1 MQSVG
6 SFFRFLRDCV
16 YPHCETRAETQ
27 RRLRRGRRAKNAM
40 FATIQTTNMTTT
52 NGALTT
58 SVVLTNN
65 TTKNSSGK
73 SFLSS
78 VRRHHHHRR
87 RHDQEARLQTTRTR
101 AHRHHQTSA
110 RSETGGETDVA
121 VGSCCLEIE
130 RMKITSSSSSSSRL
144 MEVGKEGEEINDES
158 IPRREMRTEDTT
170 RGGRRGQLQVV
181 HAMGR
186 GGRGRGGRGRGGGR
200 GRRSGGGRGRKG
212 PWRNPNQGPL
222 RNEQLLDFE
231 ELRVLGPE
239 KEMLGVMSTEEA
251 LEKGEELGLD
261 LVIVSP
267 EADPPVAKFMDY
279 SKYKYEKEKKDR
291 EKKRQAKLTQV
302 ELKEVK
308 MRYNID
314 THDYDVRL
322 RSSQKF
328 LSNGDKVKVICQF
341 RGRENDFRHIG
352 REMFDRFMEDI
363 EEYGTLE
370 KQPGMEGN
378 AMTMYIVP
386 RVTKEQV
393 NKKYEQEK
401 KMKNKRDRA
410 EEEEEEEEEE
420 YEEEYEEEEVEV

>member
-1 MQSVG
+1 MTM
-6 SFFRFLRDCV
+6 RCV
-16 YPHCETRAETQ
+16 TH
-27 RRLRRGRRAKNAM
+27 L
-40 FATIQTTNMTTT
+40 ATATTASTPT
-52 NGALTT
+52 LTA
-58 SVVLTNN
+58 S
-65 TTKNSSGK
+65 KQQQQ
-73 SFLSS
+73 
-78 VRRHHHHRR
+78 H
-87 RHDQEARLQTTRTR
+87 
-101 AHRHHQTSA
+101 SA
-110 RSETGGETDVA
+110 TGIIA
-121 VGSCCLEIE
+121 AC
-130 RMKITSSSSSSSRL
+130 SSSSSRSSIGGISASGGGGVL
-144 MEVGKEGEEINDES
+144 SSVRSRHQNLFTCRPRDGSLRRRSRHRLLDEGGRGASTATRAKKGEEDGHGRDETTTANVESCLTVDTMMMGALRIEEEEEGKRAKASPAPLGAREINDES
-158 IPRREMRTEDTT
+158 IPRRQQQQQRYE
-170 RGGRRGQLQVV
+170 RGQLQVV

-186 GGRGRGGRGRGGGR
+186 GGRGRGRGR
-200 GRRSGGGRGRKG
+200 GRRSGGGRGRGRNRG

-239 KEMLGVMSTEEA
+239 KEMLGVMNTEEA
-251 LEKGEELGLD
+251 LEKGQELGLD

-267 EADPPVAKFMDY
+267 EADPPVAKLMDY

-352 REMFDRFMEDI
+352 REMFDRFMQDI

-378 AMTMYIVP
+378 AMTMYIIP
-386 RVTKEQV
+386 RVTKDEV
-393 NKKYEQEK
+393 NK
-401 KMKNKRDRA
+401 RR
-410 EEEEEEEEEE
+410 
-420 YEEEYEEEEVEV
+420 

>member
-1 MQSVG
+1 MTMRGVTHLATATTASTPTLTASKQQQQQQQHSATG
-6 SFFRFLRDCV
+6 SIAAAC
-16 YPHCETRAETQ
+16 
-27 RRLRRGRRAKNAM
+27 
-40 FATIQTTNMTTT
+40 
-52 NGALTT
+52 
-58 SVVLTNN
+58 
-65 TTKNSSGK
+65 
-73 SFLSS
+73 
-78 VRRHHHHRR
+78 
-87 RHDQEARLQTTRTR
+87 
-101 AHRHHQTSA
+101 
-110 RSETGGETDVA
+110 
-121 VGSCCLEIE
+121 
-130 RMKITSSSSSSSRL
+130 SSSSSRRRRSIGGISASGGGGGVL
-144 MEVGKEGEEINDES
+144 SSVRSRHQNLFTLRPRDGSLRRRRRSRHRLLDEGGGRGASTATRAKKGEEDGHERDETTAANVESCLTVDTMMMGALRIEEEEEEGKRAKASPAPLGAGEINDES
-158 IPRREMRTEDTT
+158 IPRRQQQQQRYE
-170 RGGRRGQLQVV
+170 RGQLQVV

-186 GGRGRGGRGRGGGR
+186 GGRGRGRGR
-200 GRRSGGGRGRKG
+200 GRRSGGGRGRGRNRG

-239 KEMLGVMSTEEA
+239 KEMLGVMNTEEA
-251 LEKGEELGLD
+251 LEKGQELGLD

-267 EADPPVAKFMDY
+267 EADPPVAKLMDY

-352 REMFDRFMEDI
+352 REMFDRFMQDI

-378 AMTMYIVP
+378 AMTMYIIP
-386 RVTKEQV
+386 RVTKDEV
-393 NKKYEQEK
+393 NK
-401 KMKNKRDRA
+401 RR
-410 EEEEEEEEEE
+410 
-420 YEEEYEEEEVEV
+420 

>member
-1 MQSVG
+1 M
-6 SFFRFLRDCV
+6 
-16 YPHCETRAETQ
+16 TM
-27 RRLRRGRRAKNAM
+27 RGVTHL
-40 FATIQTTNMTTT
+40 ATATTASTPT
-52 NGALTT
+52 LTA
-58 SVVLTNN
+58 S
-65 TTKNSSGK
+65 KQQQ
-73 SFLSS
+73 
-78 VRRHHHHRR
+78 H
-87 RHDQEARLQTTRTR
+87 
-101 AHRHHQTSA
+101 SA
-110 RSETGGETDVA
+110 TGIIA
-121 VGSCCLEIE
+121 AC
-130 RMKITSSSSSSSRL
+130 SSSSSRSR
-144 MEVGKEGEEINDES
+144 VGGISASGGGGVLSSVRSRHQNLFTCRPRDGSLRRRSRHRLLDEGGRGASTATRAKKGEEDGHGRDETTAANVESCLTVDTMMMGALRIEEEEEEGKRAKASPAPLGAREINDES
-158 IPRREMRTEDTT
+158 IPRRQQQQQRYE
-170 RGGRRGQLQVV
+170 RGQLQVV

-186 GGRGRGGRGRGGGR
+186 GGRGRGRGR
-200 GRRSGGGRGRKG
+200 GRRSGGGRGRGRNRG

-239 KEMLGVMSTEEA
+239 KEMLGVMNTEEA
-251 LEKGEELGLD
+251 LEKGQELGLD

-267 EADPPVAKFMDY
+267 EADPPVAKLMDY

-352 REMFDRFMEDI
+352 REMFDRFMQDI

-378 AMTMYIVP
+378 AMTMYIIP
-386 RVTKEQV
+386 RVTKDEV
-393 NKKYEQEK
+393 NK
-401 KMKNKRDRA
+401 RR
-410 EEEEEEEEEE
+410 
-420 YEEEYEEEEVEV
+420 

>member
-1 MQSVG
+1 M
-6 SFFRFLRDCV
+6 
-16 YPHCETRAETQ
+16 
-27 RRLRRGRRAKNAM
+27 RGVTHL
-40 FATIQTTNMTTT
+40 ATATTASTPT
-52 NGALTT
+52 LTASKQQQHSAT
-58 SVVLTNN
+58 GIIA
-65 TTKNSSGK
+65 SS
-73 SFLSS
+73 
-78 VRRHHHHRR
+78 
-87 RHDQEARLQTTRTR
+87 
-101 AHRHHQTSA
+101 
-110 RSETGGETDVA
+110 
-121 VGSCCLEIE
+121 
-130 RMKITSSSSSSSRL
+130 SSSSSSSRSSIGGISASGGGGVL
-144 MEVGKEGEEINDES
+144 SSVRSRHQNLFTCRPRDGSLRRRSRHRLLDEGGRGASTATRAKKGEEDGHGRDETTAANVESCLTVDTMMMGALRIEKEEEGKRAKASPAPLGAREINDES
-158 IPRREMRTEDTT
+158 IPRRQQQQQRYE
-170 RGGRRGQLQVV
+170 RGQLQVV

-186 GGRGRGGRGRGGGR
+186 GGRGRGRGR
-200 GRRSGGGRGRKG
+200 GRRSGGGRGRGRNRG

-239 KEMLGVMSTEEA
+239 KEMLGVMNTEEA
-251 LEKGEELGLD
+251 LEKGQELGLD

-267 EADPPVAKFMDY
+267 EADPPVAKLMDY

-352 REMFDRFMEDI
+352 REMFDRFMQDI

-378 AMTMYIVP
+378 AMTMYIIP
-386 RVTKEQV
+386 RVTKDEV
-393 NKKYEQEK
+393 NK
-401 KMKNKRDRA
+401 RR
-410 EEEEEEEEEE
+410 
-420 YEEEYEEEEVEV
+420 

>member
-1 MQSVG
+1 M
-6 SFFRFLRDCV
+6 
-16 YPHCETRAETQ
+16 TM
-27 RRLRRGRRAKNAM
+27 RGVTHL
-40 FATIQTTNMTTT
+40 ATATTASTGTTPT
-52 NGALTT
+52 KTT
-58 SVVLTNN
+58 D
-65 TTKNSSGK
+65 
-73 SFLSS
+73 LSS
-78 VRRHHHHRR
+78 SSSRSSIGGIRTSGVLSCSSSLRMSRRHHHHHRR
-87 RHDQEARLQTTRTR
+87 RRRDQNLFTCTQMWGRPP
-101 AHRHHQTSA
+101 SD
-110 RSETGGETDVA
+110 GGPF
-121 VGSCCLEIE
+121 
-130 RMKITSSSSSSSRL
+130 SSSSSLRRRHRL
-144 MEVGKEGEEINDES
+144 LDEGGRGESTATRAKKGEEDGNDGGNDDGRGETLTTANVESCLTVDMMMMMGVLRIEEKRAASPAPLGTREINDES
-158 IPRREMRTEDTT
+158 FPRRQQQRYE
-170 RGGRRGQLQVV
+170 RGKLQVV

-186 GGRGRGGRGRGGGR
+186 GGRGRGRGR
-200 GRRSGGGRGRKG
+200 GRRSGGGRGRGRNRG

-239 KEMLGVMSTEEA
+239 KEMLGVMNTEEA
-251 LEKGEELGLD
+251 LEKGQELGLD

-267 EADPPVAKFMDY
+267 EADPPVAKLMDY

-352 REMFDRFMEDI
+352 REMFDRFMQDI

-378 AMTMYIVP
+378 AMTMYIIP
-386 RVTKEQV
+386 RVTKDEV
-393 NKKYEQEK
+393 NK
-401 KMKNKRDRA
+401 RR
-410 EEEEEEEEEE
+410 
-420 YEEEYEEEEVEV
+420 

>member
-1 MQSVG
+1 M
-6 SFFRFLRDCV
+6 
-16 YPHCETRAETQ
+16 TM
-27 RRLRRGRRAKNAM
+27 RGVTHL
-40 FATIQTTNMTTT
+40 ATATTASTTP
-52 NGALTT
+52 
-58 SVVLTNN
+58 
-65 TTKNSSGK
+65 TKTASSSSRSSIGGI
-73 SFLSS
+73 SASGGGGVLSS
-78 VRRHHHHRR
+78 VRSRHQNLFTCRPRDGSLRR
-87 RHDQEARLQTTRTR
+87 RSRHRLLDEGGRGASTATR
-101 AHRHHQTSA
+101 AKKGEEDGHGRDETTAANVESCLTVDTMMMGALRIEEEEEEEEEGKRAKASPAPLGA
-110 RSETGGETDVA
+110 R
-121 VGSCCLEIE
+121 
-130 RMKITSSSSSSSRL
+130 
-144 MEVGKEGEEINDES
+144 EINDES
-158 IPRREMRTEDTT
+158 IPRRQQQQQRYE
-170 RGGRRGQLQVV
+170 RGQLQVV

-186 GGRGRGGRGRGGGR
+186 GGRGRGRGR
-200 GRRSGGGRGRKG
+200 GRRSGGGRGRGRNRG

-239 KEMLGVMSTEEA
+239 KEMLGVMNTEEA
-251 LEKGEELGLD
+251 LEKGQELGLD

-267 EADPPVAKFMDY
+267 EADPPVAKLMDY

-352 REMFDRFMEDI
+352 REMFDRFMQDI

-378 AMTMYIVP
+378 AMTMYIIP
-386 RVTKEQV
+386 RVTKDEV
-393 NKKYEQEK
+393 NK
-401 KMKNKRDRA
+401 RR
-410 EEEEEEEEEE
+410 
-420 YEEEYEEEEVEV
+420 

>member
-1 MQSVG
+1 M
-6 SFFRFLRDCV
+6 
-16 YPHCETRAETQ
+16 TM
-27 RRLRRGRRAKNAM
+27 RGVTHL
-40 FATIQTTNMTTT
+40 ATATTASTPT
-52 NGALTT
+52 LTT
-58 SVVLTNN
+58 AS
-65 TTKNSSGK
+65 KQQQQ
-73 SFLSS
+73 
-78 VRRHHHHRR
+78 H
-87 RHDQEARLQTTRTR
+87 
-101 AHRHHQTSA
+101 SA
-110 RSETGGETDVA
+110 TGSIA
-121 VGSCCLEIE
+121 A
-130 RMKITSSSSSSSRL
+130 SSSSSSRSSIGGISTSGGGGVL
-144 MEVGKEGEEINDES
+144 SSVRSRHQNLFTCRPRDGSLRRRSRHRLLDEGGRGASSATRAKKGEEDGHGRDETTAANVESCLTVDTMMMGALRIEEEEEEEEEGKRAKASPAPLGAREINDES
-158 IPRREMRTEDTT
+158 IPRRQQQQQRYE
-170 RGGRRGQLQVV
+170 RGQLQVV

-186 GGRGRGGRGRGGGR
+186 GGRGRGRGR
-200 GRRSGGGRGRKG
+200 GRRSGGGRGRGRNRG

-239 KEMLGVMSTEEA
+239 KEMLGVMNTEEA
-251 LEKGEELGLD
+251 LEKGQELGLD

-267 EADPPVAKFMDY
+267 EADPPVAKLMDY

-352 REMFDRFMEDI
+352 REMFDRFMQDI

-378 AMTMYIVP
+378 AMTMYIIP
-386 RVTKEQV
+386 RVTKDEV
-393 NKKYEQEK
+393 NK
-401 KMKNKRDRA
+401 RR
-410 EEEEEEEEEE
+410 
-420 YEEEYEEEEVEV
+420 

>member
-1 MQSVG
+1 MTMRGVTHLATATTASTPTLTASKQQQQHSATG
-6 SFFRFLRDCV
+6 SI
-16 YPHCETRAETQ
+16 A
-27 RRLRRGRRAKNAM
+27 A
-40 FATIQTTNMTTT
+40 
-52 NGALTT
+52 
-58 SVVLTNN
+58 
-65 TTKNSSGK
+65 
-73 SFLSS
+73 
-78 VRRHHHHRR
+78 
-87 RHDQEARLQTTRTR
+87 
-101 AHRHHQTSA
+101 
-110 RSETGGETDVA
+110 
-121 VGSCCLEIE
+121 
-130 RMKITSSSSSSSRL
+130 SSSSSSRSSIGGISASGGGGVL
-144 MEVGKEGEEINDES
+144 SSVRSRHQNLFTCRPRDGSLRRRSRHRLLDEGGRGASTATRAKKGEEDGHGRDETTAANVESCLTVDTMMMGALRIEEEEEGKRAKASPAPLGAREINDES
-158 IPRREMRTEDTT
+158 IPRRQQQQQRYE
-170 RGGRRGQLQVV
+170 RGQLQVV

-186 GGRGRGGRGRGGGR
+186 GGRGRGRGR
-200 GRRSGGGRGRKG
+200 GRRSGGGRGRGRNRG

-239 KEMLGVMSTEEA
+239 KEMLGVMNTEEA
-251 LEKGEELGLD
+251 LEKGQELGLD

-267 EADPPVAKFMDY
+267 EADPPVAKLMDY

-352 REMFDRFMEDI
+352 REMFDRFMQDI

-378 AMTMYIVP
+378 AMTMYIIP
-386 RVTKEQV
+386 RVTKDEV
-393 NKKYEQEK
+393 NK
-401 KMKNKRDRA
+401 RR
-410 EEEEEEEEEE
+410 
-420 YEEEYEEEEVEV
+420 

>member
-1 MQSVG
+1 M
-6 SFFRFLRDCV
+6 
-16 YPHCETRAETQ
+16 
-27 RRLRRGRRAKNAM
+27 RGVTHL
-40 FATIQTTNMTTT
+40 ATATTASTGTTPT
-52 NGALTT
+52 KTT
-58 SVVLTNN
+58 DL
-65 TTKNSSGK
+65 
-73 SFLSS
+73 
-78 VRRHHHHRR
+78 
-87 RHDQEARLQTTRTR
+87 
-101 AHRHHQTSA
+101 
-110 RSETGGETDVA
+110 
-121 VGSCCLEIE
+121 
-130 RMKITSSSSSSSRL
+130 SSSSSRSSIGGISASGGGGVL
-144 MEVGKEGEEINDES
+144 SSVRSRHQNLFTCRPRDGSLRRRSRHRLLDEGGRGASTATRAKKGEEDGHGRDETTAANVESCLTVDTMMMGALRIEKEEEGKRAKASPAPLGAREINDES
-158 IPRREMRTEDTT
+158 IPRRQQQQQRYE
-170 RGGRRGQLQVV
+170 RGQLQVV

-186 GGRGRGGRGRGGGR
+186 GGRGRGRGR
-200 GRRSGGGRGRKG
+200 GRRSGGGRGRGRNRG

-239 KEMLGVMSTEEA
+239 KEMLGVMNTEEA
-251 LEKGEELGLD
+251 LEKGQELGLD

-267 EADPPVAKFMDY
+267 EADPPVAKLMDY

-352 REMFDRFMEDI
+352 REMFDRFMQDI

-378 AMTMYIVP
+378 AMTMYIIP
-386 RVTKEQV
+386 RVTKDEV
-393 NKKYEQEK
+393 NK
-401 KMKNKRDRA
+401 RR
-410 EEEEEEEEEE
+410 
-420 YEEEYEEEEVEV
+420 

>member
-1 MQSVG
+1 M
-6 SFFRFLRDCV
+6 
-16 YPHCETRAETQ
+16 TM
-27 RRLRRGRRAKNAM
+27 RGVTHL
-40 FATIQTTNMTTT
+40 ATATTASTPT
-52 NGALTT
+52 LTT
-58 SVVLTNN
+58 AS
-65 TTKNSSGK
+65 KQQQQ
-73 SFLSS
+73 
-78 VRRHHHHRR
+78 H
-87 RHDQEARLQTTRTR
+87 
-101 AHRHHQTSA
+101 SA
-110 RSETGGETDVA
+110 TGIIA
-121 VGSCCLEIE
+121 A
-130 RMKITSSSSSSSRL
+130 SSSSSSRSSIGGISASGGGGVL
-144 MEVGKEGEEINDES
+144 SSVRSRHQNLFTCRPRDGSLRRRSRHRLLDEGGRGASTATRAKKGEEDGHGRDETTAANVESCLTVDTMMMGALRIEKEEEGKRAKASPAPLGAREINDES
-158 IPRREMRTEDTT
+158 IPRRQQQQQRYE
-170 RGGRRGQLQVV
+170 RGQLQVV

-186 GGRGRGGRGRGGGR
+186 GGRGRGRGR
-200 GRRSGGGRGRKG
+200 GRRSGGGRGRGRNRG

-239 KEMLGVMSTEEA
+239 KEMLGVMNTEEA
-251 LEKGEELGLD
+251 LEKGQELGLD

-267 EADPPVAKFMDY
+267 EADPPVAKLMDY

-352 REMFDRFMEDI
+352 REMFDRFMQDI

-378 AMTMYIVP
+378 AMTMYIIP
-386 RVTKEQV
+386 RVTKDEV
-393 NKKYEQEK
+393 NK
-401 KMKNKRDRA
+401 RR
-410 EEEEEEEEEE
+410 
-420 YEEEYEEEEVEV
+420 

>member
-1 MQSVG
+1 M
-6 SFFRFLRDCV
+6 
-16 YPHCETRAETQ
+16 TM
-27 RRLRRGRRAKNAM
+27 RGVTHL
-40 FATIQTTNMTTT
+40 ATATTASTPT
-52 NGALTT
+52 LTA
-58 SVVLTNN
+58 S
-65 TTKNSSGK
+65 KQQQ
-73 SFLSS
+73 
-78 VRRHHHHRR
+78 H
-87 RHDQEARLQTTRTR
+87 
-101 AHRHHQTSA
+101 SA
-110 RSETGGETDVA
+110 TGIIA
-121 VGSCCLEIE
+121 AC
-130 RMKITSSSSSSSRL
+130 SSSSSRSSIGGISASGGGGVLSSVRSRHQNLFTCRPRDGSL
-144 MEVGKEGEEINDES
+144 MRRRSRHRLLDEGGRGASTATRAKKGEEDGHGRDETTAANVESCLTVDTMMMGALRIEEEEGKRAKASPAPLGAREINDES
-158 IPRREMRTEDTT
+158 IPRRQQQQQRYE
-170 RGGRRGQLQVV
+170 RGQLQVV

-186 GGRGRGGRGRGGGR
+186 GGRGRGRGR
-200 GRRSGGGRGRKG
+200 GRRSGGGRGRGRNRG

-239 KEMLGVMSTEEA
+239 KEMLGVMNTEEA
-251 LEKGEELGLD
+251 LEKGQELGLD

-267 EADPPVAKFMDY
+267 EADPPVAKLMDY

-352 REMFDRFMEDI
+352 REMFDRFMQDI

-378 AMTMYIVP
+378 AMTMYIIP
-386 RVTKEQV
+386 RVTKDEV
-393 NKKYEQEK
+393 NK
-401 KMKNKRDRA
+401 RR
-410 EEEEEEEEEE
+410 
-420 YEEEYEEEEVEV
+420 

>member
-1 MQSVG
+1 
-6 SFFRFLRDCV
+6 
-16 YPHCETRAETQ
+16 
-27 RRLRRGRRAKNAM
+27 M
-40 FATIQTTNMTTT
+40 FATITTAASNSTAAAATAAAAASVGKTHQKRAAFLLRHHHQQQQHQHHRIASGT
-52 NGALTT
+52 NGAERGGKVTARGCAEEGNADAV
-58 SVVLTNN
+58 SSSDVV
-65 TTKNSSGK
+65 
-73 SFLSS
+73 
-78 VRRHHHHRR
+78 
-87 RHDQEARLQTTRTR
+87 E
-101 AHRHHQTSA
+101 
-110 RSETGGETDVA
+110 
-121 VGSCCLEIE
+121 SCRLEIG
-130 RMKITSSSSSSSRL
+130 RMMMMTKVTSSSSSSSSSSYSSRCTVAL
-144 MEVGKEGEEINDES
+144 AAAAAAEEMNDES
-158 IPRREMRTEDTT
+158 IPRRG
-170 RGGRRGQLQVV
+170 RGELQIV

-200 GRRSGGGRGRKG
+200 RSGGGRGRNRG

-352 REMFDRFMEDI
+352 REMFDRFVEDI

-386 RVTKEQV
+386 RVSKDEV
-393 NKKYEQEK
+393 NKRYEQEK
-401 KMKNKRDRA
+401 KMKNKRERQSA
-410 EEEEEEEEEE
+410 EEEEEEDEEEEE
-420 YEEEYEEEEVEV
+420 YEEEYEEEEVEA

>member
-1 MQSVG
+1 M
-6 SFFRFLRDCV
+6 
-16 YPHCETRAETQ
+16 TM
-27 RRLRRGRRAKNAM
+27 RGVTHL
-40 FATIQTTNMTTT
+40 ATATTASTGTTPT
-52 NGALTT
+52 KTT
-58 SVVLTNN
+58 D
-65 TTKNSSGK
+65 
-73 SFLSS
+73 LSS
-78 VRRHHHHRR
+78 SSSRSSIGGIRTSGVLSCSSSLRVSRRHHHHHRR
-87 RHDQEARLQTTRTR
+87 RRRDQNLFTCTQMWGRPP
-101 AHRHHQTSA
+101 SD
-110 RSETGGETDVA
+110 GGPF
-121 VGSCCLEIE
+121 
-130 RMKITSSSSSSSRL
+130 SSSSSLRRRHRL
-144 MEVGKEGEEINDES
+144 LDEGGRGESTATRAKKGEEDGNDDGNDDGRGETLTTANVESCLTVDMMMMMGVLRIEEKRAASPAPLGTREINDES
-158 IPRREMRTEDTT
+158 IPRRQQQRYE
-170 RGGRRGQLQVV
+170 RGKLQVV

-186 GGRGRGGRGRGGGR
+186 GGRGRGRGR
-200 GRRSGGGRGRKG
+200 GRRSGGGRGRGRNRG

-239 KEMLGVMSTEEA
+239 KEMLGVMNTEEA
-251 LEKGEELGLD
+251 LEKGQELGLD

-267 EADPPVAKFMDY
+267 EADPPVAKLMDY

-352 REMFDRFMEDI
+352 REMFDRFMQDI

-378 AMTMYIVP
+378 AMTMYIIP
-386 RVTKEQV
+386 RVTKDEV
-393 NKKYEQEK
+393 NK
-401 KMKNKRDRA
+401 RR
-410 EEEEEEEEEE
+410 
-420 YEEEYEEEEVEV
+420 

>member
-1 MQSVG
+1 M
-6 SFFRFLRDCV
+6 
-16 YPHCETRAETQ
+16 TM
-27 RRLRRGRRAKNAM
+27 RGVTHL
-40 FATIQTTNMTTT
+40 ATATTASTPT
-52 NGALTT
+52 LTA
-58 SVVLTNN
+58 S
-65 TTKNSSGK
+65 KQQQ
-73 SFLSS
+73 
-78 VRRHHHHRR
+78 H
-87 RHDQEARLQTTRTR
+87 
-101 AHRHHQTSA
+101 SA
-110 RSETGGETDVA
+110 TGIIA
-121 VGSCCLEIE
+121 AC
-130 RMKITSSSSSSSRL
+130 SSSSSRSSIGGISASGGGGVL
-144 MEVGKEGEEINDES
+144 SSVRSRHQNLFTCRPRDGSLRRRSRHRLLDEGGRGASTATRAKKGEEDGHGRDETTAANVESCLTVDTMMMGALRIEEEEEGKRAKASPAPLGAREINDES
-158 IPRREMRTEDTT
+158 IPRRQQQQQRYE
-170 RGGRRGQLQVV
+170 RGQLQVV

-186 GGRGRGGRGRGGGR
+186 GGRGRGRGR
-200 GRRSGGGRGRKG
+200 GRRSGGGRGRGRNRG

-239 KEMLGVMSTEEA
+239 KEMLGVMNTEEA
-251 LEKGEELGLD
+251 LEKGQELGLD

-267 EADPPVAKFMDY
+267 EADPPVAKLMDY

-352 REMFDRFMEDI
+352 REMFDRFMQDI

-378 AMTMYIVP
+378 AMTMYIIP
-386 RVTKEQV
+386 RVTKDEV
-393 NKKYEQEK
+393 NK
-401 KMKNKRDRA
+401 RR
-410 EEEEEEEEEE
+410 
-420 YEEEYEEEEVEV
+420 

>member
-6 SFFRFLRDCV
+6 SFFRFLRDCF

-27 RRLRRGRRAKNAM
+27 RRFRRGRRAKKMAM
-40 FATIQTTNMTTT
+40 FFATIQTTNTTTT

-65 TTKNSSGK
+65 STKNSSGK
-73 SFLSS
+73 SFLSSS

-101 AHRHHQTSA
+101 AHRHHHTSA
-110 RSETGGETDVA
+110 RSETGGEKDVA

-410 EEEEEEEEEE
+410 EEEEEEE

>member
-1 MQSVG
+1 M
-6 SFFRFLRDCV
+6 
-16 YPHCETRAETQ
+16 TM
-27 RRLRRGRRAKNAM
+27 RGVTHL
-40 FATIQTTNMTTT
+40 ATATTASTPT
-52 NGALTT
+52 LTA
-58 SVVLTNN
+58 S
-65 TTKNSSGK
+65 KQQQ
-73 SFLSS
+73 
-78 VRRHHHHRR
+78 H
-87 RHDQEARLQTTRTR
+87 
-101 AHRHHQTSA
+101 SA
-110 RSETGGETDVA
+110 TGIIA
-121 VGSCCLEIE
+121 A
-130 RMKITSSSSSSSRL
+130 SSSSSSRSSIGGISASGGGGVL
-144 MEVGKEGEEINDES
+144 SSVRSRHQNLFTCRPRDGSLRRRSRHRLLDEGGRGASTATRAKKGEEDGHGRDETTAANVESCLTVDTMMMGALRIEKEEEGKRAKASPAPLGAREINDES
-158 IPRREMRTEDTT
+158 IPRRQQQQQRYE
-170 RGGRRGQLQVV
+170 RGQLQVV

-186 GGRGRGGRGRGGGR
+186 GGRGRGRGR
-200 GRRSGGGRGRKG
+200 GRRSGGGRGRGRNRG

-239 KEMLGVMSTEEA
+239 KEMLGVMNTEEA
-251 LEKGEELGLD
+251 LEKGQELGLD

-267 EADPPVAKFMDY
+267 EADPPVAKLMDY

-352 REMFDRFMEDI
+352 REMFDRFMQDI

-378 AMTMYIVP
+378 AMTMYIIP
-386 RVTKEQV
+386 RVTKDEV
-393 NKKYEQEK
+393 NK
-401 KMKNKRDRA
+401 RR
-410 EEEEEEEEEE
+410 
-420 YEEEYEEEEVEV
+420 

>member
-1 MQSVG
+1 M
-6 SFFRFLRDCV
+6 
-16 YPHCETRAETQ
+16 TM
-27 RRLRRGRRAKNAM
+27 RGVTHL
-40 FATIQTTNMTTT
+40 ATATTASTPT
-52 NGALTT
+52 LTT
-58 SVVLTNN
+58 AS
-65 TTKNSSGK
+65 KQQQQQ
-73 SFLSS
+73 
-78 VRRHHHHRR
+78 H
-87 RHDQEARLQTTRTR
+87 
-101 AHRHHQTSA
+101 SA
-110 RSETGGETDVA
+110 TGSIA
-121 VGSCCLEIE
+121 A
-130 RMKITSSSSSSSRL
+130 SSSSSSRSSIGGISASGGGGVL
-144 MEVGKEGEEINDES
+144 SSVRSRHQNLFTCRPRDGSLRRRSRHRLLDEGGRGASTATRAKKGEEDGHGRDETTAANVESCLTVDTMMMGALRIEKEEEGKRAKASPAPLGAREINDES
-158 IPRREMRTEDTT
+158 IPRRQQQQQRYE
-170 RGGRRGQLQVV
+170 RGQLQVV

-186 GGRGRGGRGRGGGR
+186 GGRGRGRGR
-200 GRRSGGGRGRKG
+200 GRRSGGGRGRGRNRG

-239 KEMLGVMSTEEA
+239 KEMLGVMNTEEA
-251 LEKGEELGLD
+251 LEKGQELGLD

-267 EADPPVAKFMDY
+267 EADPPVAKLMDY

-352 REMFDRFMEDI
+352 REMFDRFMQDI

-378 AMTMYIVP
+378 AMTMYIIP
-386 RVTKEQV
+386 RVTKDEV
-393 NKKYEQEK
+393 NK
-401 KMKNKRDRA
+401 RR
-410 EEEEEEEEEE
+410 
-420 YEEEYEEEEVEV
+420 

>member
-1 MQSVG
+1 M
-6 SFFRFLRDCV
+6 
-16 YPHCETRAETQ
+16 TM
-27 RRLRRGRRAKNAM
+27 RGVTHL
-40 FATIQTTNMTTT
+40 ATATTASTPT
-52 NGALTT
+52 LTASKQQQQQQQQQQHSAGIAACSSSSRSSIIGGIST
-58 SVVLTNN
+58 SGGGGGV
-65 TTKNSSGK
+65 
-73 SFLSS
+73 LSS
-78 VRRHHHHRR
+78 VRSRHQNLFTCRPRDGSLRR
-87 RHDQEARLQTTRTR
+87 RSRHRLLDEGGRGASTATR
-101 AHRHHQTSA
+101 AKKGEEDGHGRDETTAANVESCLTVDTMMMGALRIEEEEEGKRAKASPAPLGA
-110 RSETGGETDVA
+110 R
-121 VGSCCLEIE
+121 
-130 RMKITSSSSSSSRL
+130 
-144 MEVGKEGEEINDES
+144 EINDES
-158 IPRREMRTEDTT
+158 IPRRQQQQQRYE
-170 RGGRRGQLQVV
+170 RGQLQVV

-186 GGRGRGGRGRGGGR
+186 GGRGRGRGR
-200 GRRSGGGRGRKG
+200 GRRSGGGRGRGRNRG

-239 KEMLGVMSTEEA
+239 KEMLGVMNTEEA
-251 LEKGEELGLD
+251 LEKGQELGLD

-267 EADPPVAKFMDY
+267 EADPPVAKLMDY

-352 REMFDRFMEDI
+352 REMFDRFMQDI

-378 AMTMYIVP
+378 AMTMYIIP
-386 RVTKEQV
+386 RVTKDEV
-393 NKKYEQEK
+393 NK
-401 KMKNKRDRA
+401 RR
-410 EEEEEEEEEE
+410 
-420 YEEEYEEEEVEV
+420 

>member
-1 MQSVG
+1 M
-6 SFFRFLRDCV
+6 
-16 YPHCETRAETQ
+16 TM
-27 RRLRRGRRAKNAM
+27 RGVTHL
-40 FATIQTTNMTTT
+40 ATATTASTPT
-52 NGALTT
+52 LTASKQQQHSAT
-58 SVVLTNN
+58 GIIA
-65 TTKNSSGK
+65 SS
-73 SFLSS
+73 
-78 VRRHHHHRR
+78 
-87 RHDQEARLQTTRTR
+87 
-101 AHRHHQTSA
+101 
-110 RSETGGETDVA
+110 
-121 VGSCCLEIE
+121 
-130 RMKITSSSSSSSRL
+130 SSSSSSSRSSIGGISASGGGGVL
-144 MEVGKEGEEINDES
+144 SSVRSRHQNLFTCRPRDGSLRRRSRHRLLDEGGRGASTATRAKKGEEDGHGRDETTAANVESCLTVDTMMMGALRIEEEEGKRAKASPAPLGAREINDES
-158 IPRREMRTEDTT
+158 IPRRQQQQQRYE
-170 RGGRRGQLQVV
+170 RGQLQVV

-186 GGRGRGGRGRGGGR
+186 GGRGRGRGR
-200 GRRSGGGRGRKG
+200 GRRSGGGRGRGRNRG

-239 KEMLGVMSTEEA
+239 KEMLGVMNTEEA
-251 LEKGEELGLD
+251 LEKGQELGLD

-267 EADPPVAKFMDY
+267 EADPPVAKLMDY

-352 REMFDRFMEDI
+352 REMFDRFMQDI

-378 AMTMYIVP
+378 AMTMYIIP
-386 RVTKEQV
+386 RVTKDEV
-393 NKKYEQEK
+393 NK
-401 KMKNKRDRA
+401 RR
-410 EEEEEEEEEE
+410 
-420 YEEEYEEEEVEV
+420 

>member
-1 MQSVG
+1 M
-6 SFFRFLRDCV
+6 
-16 YPHCETRAETQ
+16 
-27 RRLRRGRRAKNAM
+27 RGVTHL
-40 FATIQTTNMTTT
+40 ATATTASTPT
-52 NGALTT
+52 LTA
-58 SVVLTNN
+58 S
-65 TTKNSSGK
+65 KQQQQQQ
-73 SFLSS
+73 
-78 VRRHHHHRR
+78 H
-87 RHDQEARLQTTRTR
+87 
-101 AHRHHQTSA
+101 SA
-110 RSETGGETDVA
+110 GIA
-121 VGSCCLEIE
+121 AC
-130 RMKITSSSSSSSRL
+130 SSSSSSSIGGISTSGGGGVLSSVRSRHQNLFTCRPRDGSLRRRSRHRL
-144 MEVGKEGEEINDES
+144 LDEGGRGASTATRAKKGEEDGHGRDETTTANVESCLTVDTMMMGALRIEEEEGKRAKASPAPLGAREINDES
-158 IPRREMRTEDTT
+158 IPRRQQQQQRYE
-170 RGGRRGQLQVV
+170 RGQLQVV

-186 GGRGRGGRGRGGGR
+186 GGRGRGRGR
-200 GRRSGGGRGRKG
+200 GRRSGGGRGRGRNRG

-239 KEMLGVMSTEEA
+239 KEMLGVMNTEEA
-251 LEKGEELGLD
+251 LEKGQELGLD

-267 EADPPVAKFMDY
+267 EADPPVAKLMDY

-352 REMFDRFMEDI
+352 REMFDRFMQDI

-378 AMTMYIVP
+378 AMTMYIIP
-386 RVTKEQV
+386 RVTKDEV
-393 NKKYEQEK
+393 NK
-401 KMKNKRDRA
+401 RR
-410 EEEEEEEEEE
+410 
-420 YEEEYEEEEVEV
+420 

>member
-1 MQSVG
+1 MTMRGVTHLATATTASTPTLTASKQQQQQQQHSATG
-6 SFFRFLRDCV
+6 SIAAAC
-16 YPHCETRAETQ
+16 
-27 RRLRRGRRAKNAM
+27 
-40 FATIQTTNMTTT
+40 
-52 NGALTT
+52 
-58 SVVLTNN
+58 
-65 TTKNSSGK
+65 
-73 SFLSS
+73 
-78 VRRHHHHRR
+78 
-87 RHDQEARLQTTRTR
+87 
-101 AHRHHQTSA
+101 
-110 RSETGGETDVA
+110 
-121 VGSCCLEIE
+121 
-130 RMKITSSSSSSSRL
+130 SSSSSRRRRSIGGISASGGGVL
-144 MEVGKEGEEINDES
+144 SSVRSRHQNLFTLRPRDGSLRRRSRHRLLDEGGGRGASTATRAKKGEEDGHERDETTAANVESCLTVDTMMSGALRIEEEEEEGKRAKASPAPLGAGEINDES
-158 IPRREMRTEDTT
+158 IPRRQQQQQRYE
-170 RGGRRGQLQVV
+170 RGQLQVV

-186 GGRGRGGRGRGGGR
+186 GGRGRGRGR
-200 GRRSGGGRGRKG
+200 GRRSGGGRGRGRNRG

-239 KEMLGVMSTEEA
+239 KEMLGVMNTEEA
-251 LEKGEELGLD
+251 LEKGQELGLD

-267 EADPPVAKFMDY
+267 EADPPVAKLMDY

-352 REMFDRFMEDI
+352 REMFDRFMQDI

-378 AMTMYIVP
+378 AMTMYIIP
-386 RVTKEQV
+386 RVTKDEV
-393 NKKYEQEK
+393 NK
-401 KMKNKRDRA
+401 RR
-410 EEEEEEEEEE
+410 
-420 YEEEYEEEEVEV
+420 

>member
-1 MQSVG
+1 M
-6 SFFRFLRDCV
+6 
-16 YPHCETRAETQ
+16 TM
-27 RRLRRGRRAKNAM
+27 RGVTHL
-40 FATIQTTNMTTT
+40 ATATTASTPT
-52 NGALTT
+52 LTASKQQQHSAT
-58 SVVLTNN
+58 GIIAA
-65 TTKNSSGK
+65 SS
-73 SFLSS
+73 SS
-78 VRRHHHHRR
+78 
-87 RHDQEARLQTTRTR
+87 
-101 AHRHHQTSA
+101 
-110 RSETGGETDVA
+110 
-121 VGSCCLEIE
+121 
-130 RMKITSSSSSSSRL
+130 SSSSSSSRSSIGGISASGGGGVL
-144 MEVGKEGEEINDES
+144 SSVRSRHQNLFTCRPRDGSLRRRSRHRLLDEGGRGASTATRAKKGEEDGHGRDETTAANVESCLTVDTMMMGALRIEEEEEGKRAKASPAPLGAREINDES
-158 IPRREMRTEDTT
+158 IPRRQQQQQRYE
-170 RGGRRGQLQVV
+170 RGQLQVV

-186 GGRGRGGRGRGGGR
+186 GGRGRGRGR
-200 GRRSGGGRGRKG
+200 GRRSGGGRGRGRNRG

-239 KEMLGVMSTEEA
+239 KEMLGVMNTEEA
-251 LEKGEELGLD
+251 LEKGQELGLD

-267 EADPPVAKFMDY
+267 EADPPVAKLMDY

-352 REMFDRFMEDI
+352 REMFDRFMQDI

-378 AMTMYIVP
+378 AMTMYIIP
-386 RVTKEQV
+386 RVTKDEV
-393 NKKYEQEK
+393 NK
-401 KMKNKRDRA
+401 RR
-410 EEEEEEEEEE
+410 
-420 YEEEYEEEEVEV
+420 

>member
-1 MQSVG
+1 M
-6 SFFRFLRDCV
+6 
-16 YPHCETRAETQ
+16 
-27 RRLRRGRRAKNAM
+27 RGVTHL
-40 FATIQTTNMTTT
+40 ATATTASTPT
-52 NGALTT
+52 LTA
-58 SVVLTNN
+58 S
-65 TTKNSSGK
+65 KQQQQ
-73 SFLSS
+73 
-78 VRRHHHHRR
+78 H
-87 RHDQEARLQTTRTR
+87 
-101 AHRHHQTSA
+101 SA
-110 RSETGGETDVA
+110 TGIIA
-121 VGSCCLEIE
+121 AS
-130 RMKITSSSSSSSRL
+130 SSSSSSSRSSIGGISASGGGGVL
-144 MEVGKEGEEINDES
+144 SSVRSRHQNLFTCRPRDGSLRRRSRHRLLDEGGRGASTATRAKKGEEDGHGRDETTAANVESCLTVDTMMMGALRIEEEEEGKRAKASPAPLGAREINDES
-158 IPRREMRTEDTT
+158 IPRRQQQQQRYE
-170 RGGRRGQLQVV
+170 RGQLQVV

-186 GGRGRGGRGRGGGR
+186 GGRGRGRGR
-200 GRRSGGGRGRKG
+200 GRRSGGGRGRGRNRG

-239 KEMLGVMSTEEA
+239 KEMLGVMNTEEA
-251 LEKGEELGLD
+251 LEKGQELGLD

-267 EADPPVAKFMDY
+267 EADPPVAKLMDY

-352 REMFDRFMEDI
+352 REMFDRFMQDI

-378 AMTMYIVP
+378 AMTMYIIP
-386 RVTKEQV
+386 RVTKDEV
-393 NKKYEQEK
+393 NK
-401 KMKNKRDRA
+401 RR
-410 EEEEEEEEEE
+410 
-420 YEEEYEEEEVEV
+420 

>member
-1 MQSVG
+1 M
-6 SFFRFLRDCV
+6 
-16 YPHCETRAETQ
+16 
-27 RRLRRGRRAKNAM
+27 RGVTHL
-40 FATIQTTNMTTT
+40 ATATTASTPT
-52 NGALTT
+52 LTASKQQQQHSAGIAACSSSSRSSIGGIST
-58 SVVLTNN
+58 SGGGGV
-65 TTKNSSGK
+65 
-73 SFLSS
+73 LSS
-78 VRRHHHHRR
+78 VRSRHQNLFTCRPRDGSLRR
-87 RHDQEARLQTTRTR
+87 RSRHRLLDEGGRGASTATR
-101 AHRHHQTSA
+101 AKKGEEDGHGRDETTTANVESCLTVDTMMMGALRIEEEEGKRAKASPAPLGA
-110 RSETGGETDVA
+110 R
-121 VGSCCLEIE
+121 
-130 RMKITSSSSSSSRL
+130 
-144 MEVGKEGEEINDES
+144 EINDES
-158 IPRREMRTEDTT
+158 IPRRQQQQQRYE
-170 RGGRRGQLQVV
+170 RGQLQVV

-186 GGRGRGGRGRGGGR
+186 GGRGRGRGR
-200 GRRSGGGRGRKG
+200 GRRSGGGRGRGRNRG

-239 KEMLGVMSTEEA
+239 KEMLGVMNTEEA
-251 LEKGEELGLD
+251 LEKGQELGLD

-267 EADPPVAKFMDY
+267 EADPPVAKLMDY

-352 REMFDRFMEDI
+352 REMFDRFMQDI

-378 AMTMYIVP
+378 AMTMYIIP
-386 RVTKEQV
+386 RVTKDEV
-393 NKKYEQEK
+393 NK
-401 KMKNKRDRA
+401 RR
-410 EEEEEEEEEE
+410 
-420 YEEEYEEEEVEV
+420 

>member
-1 MQSVG
+1 M
-6 SFFRFLRDCV
+6 
-16 YPHCETRAETQ
+16 
-27 RRLRRGRRAKNAM
+27 RGVTHL
-40 FATIQTTNMTTT
+40 ATATTASTPT
-52 NGALTT
+52 LTT
-58 SVVLTNN
+58 ASKQQQQHSATGIIAA
-65 TTKNSSGK
+65 SS
-73 SFLSS
+73 
-78 VRRHHHHRR
+78 
-87 RHDQEARLQTTRTR
+87 
-101 AHRHHQTSA
+101 
-110 RSETGGETDVA
+110 
-121 VGSCCLEIE
+121 
-130 RMKITSSSSSSSRL
+130 SSSSSSSRSSIGGISASGGGGVL
-144 MEVGKEGEEINDES
+144 SSVRSRHQNLFTFRPRDGSLRRSSRHRLLDEGGGRGASTATRAKKGEEDGHGRDETTAANVESCLTVDTMMMGALRIEEEEEGKRAKASPAPLGAREINDES
-158 IPRREMRTEDTT
+158 IPRRQQQQQRYE
-170 RGGRRGQLQVV
+170 RGQLQVV

-186 GGRGRGGRGRGGGR
+186 GGRGRGRGR
-200 GRRSGGGRGRKG
+200 GRRSGGGRGRGRNRG

-239 KEMLGVMSTEEA
+239 KEMLGVMNTEEA
-251 LEKGEELGLD
+251 LEKGQELGLD

-267 EADPPVAKFMDY
+267 EADPPVAKLMDY

-352 REMFDRFMEDI
+352 REMFDRFMQDI

-378 AMTMYIVP
+378 AMTMYIIP
-386 RVTKEQV
+386 RVTKDEV
-393 NKKYEQEK
+393 NK
-401 KMKNKRDRA
+401 RR
-410 EEEEEEEEEE
+410 
-420 YEEEYEEEEVEV
+420 

>member
-1 MQSVG
+1 MTMRGVTHLATATTASTPTLTASKQQQQQQQHSATG
-6 SFFRFLRDCV
+6 SIAAAC
-16 YPHCETRAETQ
+16 
-27 RRLRRGRRAKNAM
+27 
-40 FATIQTTNMTTT
+40 
-52 NGALTT
+52 
-58 SVVLTNN
+58 
-65 TTKNSSGK
+65 
-73 SFLSS
+73 
-78 VRRHHHHRR
+78 
-87 RHDQEARLQTTRTR
+87 
-101 AHRHHQTSA
+101 
-110 RSETGGETDVA
+110 
-121 VGSCCLEIE
+121 
-130 RMKITSSSSSSSRL
+130 SSSSSRRRRSIGGISASGGGVL
-144 MEVGKEGEEINDES
+144 SSVRSRHQNLFTLRPRDGSLRRRSRHRLLDEGGGRGASTATRAKKGEEDGHGRDETTAANVESCLTVDTMMMGALRIEEEEEEGKRAKASPAPLGAGEINDES
-158 IPRREMRTEDTT
+158 IPRRQQQQQRYE
-170 RGGRRGQLQVV
+170 RGQLQVV

-186 GGRGRGGRGRGGGR
+186 GGRGRGRGR
-200 GRRSGGGRGRKG
+200 GRRSGGGRGRGRNRG

-239 KEMLGVMSTEEA
+239 KEMLGVMNTEEA
-251 LEKGEELGLD
+251 LEKGQELGLD

-267 EADPPVAKFMDY
+267 EADPPVAKLMDY

-352 REMFDRFMEDI
+352 REMFDRFMQDI

-378 AMTMYIVP
+378 AMTMYIIP
-386 RVTKEQV
+386 RVTKDEV
-393 NKKYEQEK
+393 NK
-401 KMKNKRDRA
+401 RR
-410 EEEEEEEEEE
+410 
-420 YEEEYEEEEVEV
+420 

>member
-1 MQSVG
+1 M
-6 SFFRFLRDCV
+6 
-16 YPHCETRAETQ
+16 TM
-27 RRLRRGRRAKNAM
+27 RGVTHL
-40 FATIQTTNMTTT
+40 ATATTASTPT
-52 NGALTT
+52 LTT
-58 SVVLTNN
+58 AS
-65 TTKNSSGK
+65 KQQQQ
-73 SFLSS
+73 
-78 VRRHHHHRR
+78 H
-87 RHDQEARLQTTRTR
+87 
-101 AHRHHQTSA
+101 SA
-110 RSETGGETDVA
+110 TGSIA
-121 VGSCCLEIE
+121 A
-130 RMKITSSSSSSSRL
+130 SSSSSSRSSIGGISASGGGGVL
-144 MEVGKEGEEINDES
+144 SSVRSRHQNLFTCRPRDGSLRRRSRHRLLDEGGRGASTATRAKKGEEDGHGRDETTAANVESCLTVDTMMMGALRIEKEEEGKRAKASPAPLGAREINDES
-158 IPRREMRTEDTT
+158 IPRRQQQQQRYE
-170 RGGRRGQLQVV
+170 RGQLQVV

-186 GGRGRGGRGRGGGR
+186 GGRGRGRGR
-200 GRRSGGGRGRKG
+200 GRRSGGGRGRGRNRG

-239 KEMLGVMSTEEA
+239 KEMLGVMNTEEA
-251 LEKGEELGLD
+251 LEKGQELGLD

-267 EADPPVAKFMDY
+267 EADPPVAKLMDY

-352 REMFDRFMEDI
+352 REMFDRFMQDI

-378 AMTMYIVP
+378 AMTMYIIP
-386 RVTKEQV
+386 RVTKDEV
-393 NKKYEQEK
+393 NK
-401 KMKNKRDRA
+401 RR
-410 EEEEEEEEEE
+410 
-420 YEEEYEEEEVEV
+420 

>member
-1 MQSVG
+1 M
-6 SFFRFLRDCV
+6 
-16 YPHCETRAETQ
+16 TM
-27 RRLRRGRRAKNAM
+27 RGVTHL
-40 FATIQTTNMTTT
+40 ATATTASTPT
-52 NGALTT
+52 LTA
-58 SVVLTNN
+58 S
-65 TTKNSSGK
+65 KQQQ
-73 SFLSS
+73 
-78 VRRHHHHRR
+78 H
-87 RHDQEARLQTTRTR
+87 
-101 AHRHHQTSA
+101 SA
-110 RSETGGETDVA
+110 TGIIA
-121 VGSCCLEIE
+121 AS
-130 RMKITSSSSSSSRL
+130 SSSSSSSRSSIGGISASGGGGVL
-144 MEVGKEGEEINDES
+144 SSVRSRHQNLFTCRPRDGSLRRRSRHRLLDEGGRGASTATRAKKGEEDGHGRDETTAANVESCLTVDTMMMGALRIEEEEEGKRAKASPAPLGAREINDES
-158 IPRREMRTEDTT
+158 IPRRQQQQQRYE
-170 RGGRRGQLQVV
+170 RGQLQVV

-186 GGRGRGGRGRGGGR
+186 GGRGRGRGR
-200 GRRSGGGRGRKG
+200 GRRSGGGRGRGRNRG

-239 KEMLGVMSTEEA
+239 KEMLGVMNTEEA
-251 LEKGEELGLD
+251 LEKGQELGLD

-267 EADPPVAKFMDY
+267 EADPPVAKLMDY

-352 REMFDRFMEDI
+352 REMFDRFMQDI

-378 AMTMYIVP
+378 AMTMYIIP
-386 RVTKEQV
+386 RVTKDEV
-393 NKKYEQEK
+393 NK
-401 KMKNKRDRA
+401 RR
-410 EEEEEEEEEE
+410 
-420 YEEEYEEEEVEV
+420 

>member
-1 MQSVG
+1 MTMRGVTHLATATTASTPTLTASKQQQQQQQHSATG
-6 SFFRFLRDCV
+6 SIAAAC
-16 YPHCETRAETQ
+16 
-27 RRLRRGRRAKNAM
+27 
-40 FATIQTTNMTTT
+40 
-52 NGALTT
+52 
-58 SVVLTNN
+58 
-65 TTKNSSGK
+65 
-73 SFLSS
+73 
-78 VRRHHHHRR
+78 
-87 RHDQEARLQTTRTR
+87 
-101 AHRHHQTSA
+101 
-110 RSETGGETDVA
+110 
-121 VGSCCLEIE
+121 
-130 RMKITSSSSSSSRL
+130 SSSSSRRRRSIGGISASGGGVL
-144 MEVGKEGEEINDES
+144 SSVRSRHQNLFTLRPRDGSLRRRSRHRLLDEGGGRGASTATRAKKGEEDGHERDETTAANVESCLTVDTMMMGALRIEEEEEEGKRAKASPAPLGAGEINDES
-158 IPRREMRTEDTT
+158 IPRRQQQQQRYE
-170 RGGRRGQLQVV
+170 RGQLQVV

-186 GGRGRGGRGRGGGR
+186 GGRGRGRGR
-200 GRRSGGGRGRKG
+200 GRRSGGGRGRGRNRG

-239 KEMLGVMSTEEA
+239 KEMLGVMNTEEA
-251 LEKGEELGLD
+251 LEKGQELGLD

-267 EADPPVAKFMDY
+267 EADPPVAKLMDY

-352 REMFDRFMEDI
+352 REMFDRFMQDI

-378 AMTMYIVP
+378 AMTMYIIP
-386 RVTKEQV
+386 RVTKDEV
-393 NKKYEQEK
+393 NK
-401 KMKNKRDRA
+401 RR
-410 EEEEEEEEEE
+410 
-420 YEEEYEEEEVEV
+420 

>member
-1 MQSVG
+1 M
-6 SFFRFLRDCV
+6 
-16 YPHCETRAETQ
+16 TM
-27 RRLRRGRRAKNAM
+27 RGVTHL
-40 FATIQTTNMTTT
+40 ATATTASTPT
-52 NGALTT
+52 LTASKQQQQHSAT
-58 SVVLTNN
+58 GIIA
-65 TTKNSSGK
+65 SS
-73 SFLSS
+73 SS
-78 VRRHHHHRR
+78 
-87 RHDQEARLQTTRTR
+87 
-101 AHRHHQTSA
+101 
-110 RSETGGETDVA
+110 
-121 VGSCCLEIE
+121 
-130 RMKITSSSSSSSRL
+130 SSSSSSSRSSIGGISASGGGGVL
-144 MEVGKEGEEINDES
+144 SSVRSRHQNLFTCRPRDGSLRRRSRHRLLDEGGRGASTATRAKKGEEDGHGRDETTAANVESCLTVDTMMMGALRIEEEEEEEGKRAKASPAPLGAREINDES
-158 IPRREMRTEDTT
+158 IPRRQQQQQRYE
-170 RGGRRGQLQVV
+170 RGQLQVV

-186 GGRGRGGRGRGGGR
+186 GGRGRGRGR
-200 GRRSGGGRGRKG
+200 GRRSGGGRGRGRNRG

-239 KEMLGVMSTEEA
+239 KEMLGVMNTEEA
-251 LEKGEELGLD
+251 LEKGQELGLD

-267 EADPPVAKFMDY
+267 EADPPVAKLMDY

-352 REMFDRFMEDI
+352 REMFDRFMQDI

-378 AMTMYIVP
+378 AMTMYIIP
-386 RVTKEQV
+386 RVTKDEV
-393 NKKYEQEK
+393 NK
-401 KMKNKRDRA
+401 RR
-410 EEEEEEEEEE
+410 
-420 YEEEYEEEEVEV
+420 

>member
-1 MQSVG
+1 M
-6 SFFRFLRDCV
+6 
-16 YPHCETRAETQ
+16 
-27 RRLRRGRRAKNAM
+27 M
-40 FATIQTTNMTTT
+40 FATITT
-52 NGALTT
+52 AA
-58 SVVLTNN
+58 S
-65 TTKNSSGK
+65 NSTAAAAAAAS
-73 SFLSS
+73 SSS
-78 VRRHHHHRR
+78 VGKTHQKRAAFLLRHHHH
-87 RHDQEARLQTTRTR
+87 
-101 AHRHHQTSA
+101 HHQQHQHHRIASGTNGAERGGKVTA
-110 RSETGGETDVA
+110 RGCAEEGNADAVSSSDV
-121 VGSCCLEIE
+121 VESCRLEIG
-130 RMKITSSSSSSSRL
+130 RMMMMTKVTSSSSSSSSSSRCTVAL
-144 MEVGKEGEEINDES
+144 AAAAAAEEMNDES
-158 IPRREMRTEDTT
+158 IPRRG
-170 RGGRRGQLQVV
+170 RGELQVV

-186 GGRGRGGRGRGGGR
+186 GGRGRGGRGRGG
-200 GRRSGGGRGRKG
+200 RRSGGGRGRNRG

-352 REMFDRFMEDI
+352 REMFDRFVEDI

-386 RVTKEQV
+386 RVSKDEV
-393 NKKYEQEK
+393 NKRYEQEK
-401 KMKNKRDRA
+401 KMKNKRERQSA
-410 EEEEEEEEEE
+410 EEEEEEDEEEEE
-420 YEEEYEEEEVEV
+420 YEEEYEEEEVEA

>member
-1 MQSVG
+1 MTMRGVTHLATATTASTPTLTASKQQQQQQQHSATG
-6 SFFRFLRDCV
+6 SIAAAC
-16 YPHCETRAETQ
+16 
-27 RRLRRGRRAKNAM
+27 
-40 FATIQTTNMTTT
+40 
-52 NGALTT
+52 
-58 SVVLTNN
+58 
-65 TTKNSSGK
+65 
-73 SFLSS
+73 
-78 VRRHHHHRR
+78 
-87 RHDQEARLQTTRTR
+87 
-101 AHRHHQTSA
+101 
-110 RSETGGETDVA
+110 
-121 VGSCCLEIE
+121 
-130 RMKITSSSSSSSRL
+130 SSSSSRRRSIGGISASGGGGVL
-144 MEVGKEGEEINDES
+144 SSVRSRHQNLFTLRPRDGSLRRRSRHRLLDEGGRGASTATRAKKGEEDGHERDETTAANVESCLTVDTMMMGALRIEEEEEEGKRAKASPAPLGAGEINDES
-158 IPRREMRTEDTT
+158 IPRRQQQQQRYE
-170 RGGRRGQLQVV
+170 RGQLQVV

-186 GGRGRGGRGRGGGR
+186 GGRGRGRGR
-200 GRRSGGGRGRKG
+200 GRRSGGGRGRGRNRG

-239 KEMLGVMSTEEA
+239 KEMLGVMNTEEA
-251 LEKGEELGLD
+251 LEKGQELGLD

-267 EADPPVAKFMDY
+267 EADPPVAKLMDY

-352 REMFDRFMEDI
+352 REMFDRFMQDI

-378 AMTMYIVP
+378 AMTMYIIP
-386 RVTKEQV
+386 RVTKDEV
-393 NKKYEQEK
+393 NK
-401 KMKNKRDRA
+401 RR
-410 EEEEEEEEEE
+410 
-420 YEEEYEEEEVEV
+420 

>member
-1 MQSVG
+1 M
-6 SFFRFLRDCV
+6 
-16 YPHCETRAETQ
+16 TM
-27 RRLRRGRRAKNAM
+27 RGVTHL
-40 FATIQTTNMTTT
+40 ATATTASTPT
-52 NGALTT
+52 LTT
-58 SVVLTNN
+58 AS
-65 TTKNSSGK
+65 KQQQQ
-73 SFLSS
+73 
-78 VRRHHHHRR
+78 H
-87 RHDQEARLQTTRTR
+87 
-101 AHRHHQTSA
+101 SA
-110 RSETGGETDVA
+110 TGIIA
-121 VGSCCLEIE
+121 A
-130 RMKITSSSSSSSRL
+130 SSSSSSRSSIGGISASGGGGVL
-144 MEVGKEGEEINDES
+144 SSVRSRHQNLFTCRPRDGSLRRRSRHRLLDEGGRGASTATRAKKGEEDGHGRDETTAANVESCLTVDTMMMGALRIEKEEGKRAKASPAPLGAREINDES
-158 IPRREMRTEDTT
+158 IPRRQQQQQRYE
-170 RGGRRGQLQVV
+170 RGQLQVV

-186 GGRGRGGRGRGGGR
+186 GGRGRGRGR
-200 GRRSGGGRGRKG
+200 GRRSGGGRGRGRNRG

-239 KEMLGVMSTEEA
+239 KEMLGVMNTEEA
-251 LEKGEELGLD
+251 LEKGQELGLD

-267 EADPPVAKFMDY
+267 EADPPVAKLMDY

-352 REMFDRFMEDI
+352 REMFDRFMQDI

-378 AMTMYIVP
+378 AMTMYIIP
-386 RVTKEQV
+386 RVTKDEV
-393 NKKYEQEK
+393 NK
-401 KMKNKRDRA
+401 RR
-410 EEEEEEEEEE
+410 
-420 YEEEYEEEEVEV
+420 

>member
-1 MQSVG
+1 M
-6 SFFRFLRDCV
+6 
-16 YPHCETRAETQ
+16 TM
-27 RRLRRGRRAKNAM
+27 RGVTHL
-40 FATIQTTNMTTT
+40 ATATTASTGTPKTKTTD
-52 NGALTT
+52 
-58 SVVLTNN
+58 
-65 TTKNSSGK
+65 
-73 SFLSS
+73 LSS
-78 VRRHHHHRR
+78 SSSRSSIGGIRTSGGGGVLSCSSSLRVSRRRHHHHRR
-87 RHDQEARLQTTRTR
+87 RR
-101 AHRHHQTSA
+101 RHQNLFTCCTQMWGRPPSD
-110 RSETGGETDVA
+110 GGPF
-121 VGSCCLEIE
+121 
-130 RMKITSSSSSSSRL
+130 SSSSLRRRHRL
-144 MEVGKEGEEINDES
+144 LDEGGRGESTATRAKKGEEDGNDGGNDDGRGETLMTTANVESCLTVDMMMMMGVLRIEEKRAASPAPLGTREINDES
-158 IPRREMRTEDTT
+158 IPRRQQQRYE
-170 RGGRRGQLQVV
+170 RGKLQVV

-186 GGRGRGGRGRGGGR
+186 GGRGRGRGR
-200 GRRSGGGRGRKG
+200 GRRSGGGRGRGRNRG

-239 KEMLGVMSTEEA
+239 KEMLGVMNTEEA
-251 LEKGEELGLD
+251 LEKGQELGLD

-267 EADPPVAKFMDY
+267 EADPPVAKLMDY

-352 REMFDRFMEDI
+352 REMFDRFMQDI

-378 AMTMYIVP
+378 AMTMYIIP
-386 RVTKEQV
+386 RVTKDEV
-393 NKKYEQEK
+393 NK
-401 KMKNKRDRA
+401 RR
-410 EEEEEEEEEE
+410 
-420 YEEEYEEEEVEV
+420 